1 MREHHKDAFFEA
13 AEAFTCWIGLREP
26 NSLADDWIGRSGYIP
41 KPVDCKAKTA
51 DQDGHRLGGLVV
63 NPLLLP
69 AAFQPTSR
77 DEAVKTW
84 KQKFLLAG
92 LALPPGYTC
101 VESGPDRGLVRRQG
115 SAIYSDLDLMALLRS
130 NARGEKLFT
139 SEKEQEDLFT
149 KVEMKIRFRLGVPLI
164 QHGAE
169 FMWKGGVGARE
180 SEWVLWFGPGHRFER
195 GASSMP
201 HGGH

>member
-1 MREHHKDAFFEA
+1 MRENHKEAFFEA
-13 AEAFTCWIGLREP
+13 AQAFSCWIGLREP
-26 NSLADDWIGRSGYIP
+26 NPLADEWIGRAGYIP

-51 DQDGHRLGGLVV
+51 DQAGHRLGGLVV

-69 AAFQPTSR
+69 AAFQLSSR

-84 KQKFLLAG
+84 KHKFLLAG
-92 LALPPGYTC
+92 LTLPPGYTC

-115 SAIYSDLDLMALLRS
+115 TAIYSDLDLMTLLRS
-130 NARGEKLFT
+130 NERGEKLYT
-139 SEKEQEDLFT
+139 DEKQMEALFT
-149 KVEMKIRFRLGVPLI
+149 KVEAKIKSRLGVALI

-169 FMWKGGVGARE
+169 FMWTGGLGARE

-201 HGGH
+201 QGGH